1 MSSLNILSPF
11 PTPFPIRPIFLS
23 PVLWPWVF
31 FQLSPPSNLH
41 SVTLC
46 SRPLACSP
54 PSLLHLMFQSS
65 LHIHWPSAGPT
76 PCSPGEPQRPPHPD
90 PVPEPT
96 AQLKAPG
103 LYLTWV
109 IVESEQT
116 NNIKMSLEMLHHVVQ
131 TRNSLNTY
139 Q

>member
-1 MSSLNILSPF
+1 MSLLNILSPF
-11 PTPFPIRPIFLS
+11 PTPFPIPPIFLS

-46 SRPLACSP
+46 SRPLASSP
-54 PSLLHLMFQSS
+54 PSLLHLMFQSP

-76 PCSPGEPQRPPHPD
+76 PCSPGEPQGPPHPD

-116 NNIKMSLEMLHHVVQ
+116 NNIKMSLEMLHRVVQ